1 MLPTIIS
8 FTLSV
13 WSHLY
18 VSSILAYTGTGTIFI
33 LFPPYINCFTFN
45 VDLWLQVFSSL
56 LTFLVS
62 GTGRSLL
69 DLWAVVVVGKALNLF
84 PPFSSFL
91 TCHDLFFLVCFFPRS
106 ELPLKTHHSSIHA
119 VVLCCYGSRPPT
131 TCVGKWTVH
140 SVAQQLANG
149 FFITNSVSS
158 VTPSSVDN
166 LGSVMSH

>member
-18 VSSILAYTGTGTIFI
+18 VSSILAYNSTEQFSFY
-33 LFPPYINCFTFN
+33 FPPYIYITYSILNCFTFN
-45 VDLWLQVFSSL
+45 VDLWLQAFSSL

-69 DLWAVVVVGKALNLF
+69 DLWAVVVVGKVLNLF

-91 TCHDLFFLVCFFPRS
+91 TCHDLVFFLFFSHWAAFKHTTAAYMP
-106 ELPLKTHHSSIHA
+106 
-119 VVLCCYGSRPPT
+119 LCCVVMGVGPPRR
-131 TCVGKWTVH
+131 V
-140 SVAQQLANG
+140 LA
-149 FFITNSVSS
+149 SEPYALLRSS
-158 VTPSSVDN
+158 
-166 LGSVMSH
+166 

>member
-91 TCHDLFFLVCFFPRS
+91 TCHDLFFLVFFFFSRWAAFKSTPQQHTCRC
-106 ELPLKTHHSSIHA
+106 
-119 VVLCCYGSRPPT
+119 VVLLWESAPHDVCWQVNCTLCCAAASKRLLHNKL
-131 TCVGKWTVH
+131 C
-140 SVAQQLANG
+140 
-149 FFITNSVSS
+149 
-158 VTPSSVDN
+158 
-166 LGSVMSH
+166 

>member
-18 VSSILAYTGTGTIFI
+18 VSSILAYNSTEQFSFY
-33 LFPPYINCFTFN
+33 FPPYIYITYSILNCFTFN
-45 VDLWLQVFSSL
+45 VDLWLQAFSSL

-69 DLWAVVVVGKALNLF
+69 DLWAVVVVGKVLNLF

-91 TCHDLFFLVCFFPRS
+91 TCHDLFFFCFFPT
-106 ELPLKTHHSSIHA
+106 ELPLNTPQQHTCRC
-119 VVLCCYGSRPPT
+119 VVLLWESAPHDMCWQVNRTLCCAAASKRLLHNKL
-131 TCVGKWTVH
+131 C
-140 SVAQQLANG
+140 
-149 FFITNSVSS
+149 
-158 VTPSSVDN
+158 
-166 LGSVMSH
+166 